1 MIDFNLTIHAAQRLQ
16 ERFPQI
22 LINYGYEYL
31 LSWTREEPLQGF
43 RGVFYKLCEE
53 SVENKSLIN
62 DKIYMA
68 KYYDL
73 YGYDSQ
79 FCFLEHQ
86 KHDVLLV
93 LCKRNARTSRFN
105 LVTVMPGDFKLAKK
119 RVLPFKRSHKQ
130 KEHQHDLMQE
140 YSEMKRESV
149 LVRKFAKAMTYEH
162 EYDNNTLLQELKR
175 EWQKCV
181 WAEFQSTYLLV
192 WQARQYEVSW
202 NMQKEEIDKIIS
214 VKKATDEDLRLYE
227 LHKKLDLKMIAMLKE
242 KIKEPQSE
250 LIVAD
255 KNKAIWRVHDNNRQ
269 YVFSLKF
276 TGEITLLVISENH
289 SVDYEIEQ
297 VEPDLREAFIQNRSI
312 RLAKKHCM
320 MILDDKLYEYR
331 ISKTGNL
338 YVDSVKTVV

>member
-22 LINYGYEYL
+22 LVNYGYDYL

-62 DKIYMA
+62 DQIYMA

-93 LCKRNARTSRFN
+93 LCKRNARTNRFN

-130 KEHQHDLMQE
+130 KEAKQDLMQE
-140 YSEMKRESV
+140 YSEMKKESV
-149 LVRKFAKAMTYEH
+149 LVRKFAKALHYEH
-162 EYDNNTLLQELKR
+162 EHDHETLFQELKN
-175 EWQKCV
+175 EWQKCF
-181 WAEFQSTYLLV
+181 WATSQSTYTLI

-202 NMQKEEIDKIIS
+202 NKQKEEIEKIIS
-214 VKKATDEDLRLYE
+214 IKKASDEDYRLYE
-227 LHKKLDLKMIAMLKE
+227 LNKQLSSEMIFMLKE
-242 KIKEPQSE
+242 KLKEPQSE
-250 LIVAD
+250 LIISD
-255 KNKAIWRVHDNNRQ
+255 KSKAIWRVYDDNKQ
-269 YVFSLKF
+269 YVFALKF
-276 TGEITLLVISENH
+276 TGEIILLVVSDNDPVE
-289 SVDYEIEQ
+289 YEIEA
-297 VEPDLREAFIQNRSI
+297 VEPELREAFVQNRSI

-320 MILDDKLYEYR
+320 MILQDKLYEYR

-338 YVDSVKTVV
+338 YIDSVKTIV